1 MRKLKCLM
9 LCAFVICGCAVL
21 AGASADDAVSPSAAD
36 RDAARSAKIV
46 RHALPAKTERGDSF
60 RSAPSPGQRA
70 SQESRDGSP
79 ADSQSLRY
87 PGDLQYH
94 GGAVL
99 ESTESHAIYMLPNG
113 VCPIATCWGN
123 PEGFLG
129 DLGDSDFIHVVDQYI
144 GLNSD
149 DRYTVG
155 RRAHVNFPPPRNFT
169 STPFTDSDIVS
180 IVHAVAAK
188 TGQTGYGHIY
198 HVFLPQGTDECFT
211 SAFSVCYS
219 PDNPNT
225 WFFCAYH
232 GSADFAD
239 IGHVIYSVEPYQN
252 VSGCSVRPD
261 TPNGQLVDS
270 TNNVLSH
277 ELIEAITDP
286 DGLSWWNSAD
296 NGLFGQE
303 IGDECSFVVPGFFD
317 PSTVRLGRNK
327 YAIQPEYSNSAHA
340 CATGP

>member
-1 MRKLKCLM
+1 MKKMTCLM
-9 LCAFVICGCAVL
+9 LLAFVISGCAVL
-21 AGASADDAVSPSAAD
+21 VSASADDAVKPSAAD
-36 RDAARSAKIV
+36 RDAARSAKV
-46 RHALPAKTERGDSF
+46 TRHALPAKTERGDSF
-60 RSAPSPGQRA
+60 RSAPSLGQRA
-70 SQESRDGSP
+70 SQASP
-79 ADSQSLRY
+79 AASSADSQGLRY

-113 VCPIATCWGN
+113 VCPVGTCWGN
-123 PEGFLG
+123 PERFLR
-129 DLGDSDFIHVVDQYI
+129 DIGDSNFVHVVDQYV
-144 GLNSD
+144 GLHSD

-155 RRAHVNFPPPRNFT
+155 RRAHVNFTPQ
-169 STPFTDSDIVS
+169 STPFTDNDMLA

-188 TGQTGYGHIY
+188 TGQTGYGHMY
-198 HVFLPQGTDECFT
+198 HVFLPQGTDECFDT
-211 SAFSVCYS
+211 TFSVCYS
-219 PDNPNT
+219 PDNFNT

-232 GSADFAD
+232 GSADFSD

-252 VSGCSVRPD
+252 VRGCSVRPN

-286 DGLSWWNSAD
+286 DGDAWWNSAD

-303 IGDECSFVVPGFFD
+303 IGDECSFVIPQFFD
-317 PSTVRLGRNK
+317 PSNVRLDENR
-327 YAIQPEYSNSAHA
+327 YAIQPEYSNSVHA